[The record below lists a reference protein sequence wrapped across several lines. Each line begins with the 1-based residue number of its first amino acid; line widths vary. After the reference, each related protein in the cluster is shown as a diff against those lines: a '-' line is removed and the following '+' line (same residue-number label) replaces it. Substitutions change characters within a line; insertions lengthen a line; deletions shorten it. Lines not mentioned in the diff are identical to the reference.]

1 MKRQA
6 MPPRNQILTV
16 AQMQAAEQ
24 ALIDGGE
31 TVSSL
36 MKRAGAGAADYVW
49 RLSAGRPVTVLCGP
63 GNNGGDGYVIARV
76 LRERGVAVQVVAPLE
91 PRTAAARAA
100 CTAWGGEPV
109 EQASGEVFVDCL
121 FGSGLARS
129 LDPAMERLL
138 ADLQQAMRTKD
149 VPRREAIR
157 MVRAAIQNSEIALQR
172 PLTEQEIQ
180 DLIAR
185 EIKRR
190 NEALELFR
198 KGGRQDLVAE
208 EEAGLRVLAEYL
220 PRQLSQEEIAEIVR
234 GIVRELGVSGP
245 AAVGQV
251 MRAAMAQLKGRADGR
266 LINEVVRQVLA
277 Q

>member
-1 MKRQA
+1 M
-6 MPPRNQILTV
+6 
-16 AQMQAAEQ
+16 
-24 ALIDGGE
+24 D
-31 TVSSL
+31 
-36 MKRAGAGAADYVW
+36 
-49 RLSAGRPVTVLCGP
+49 
-63 GNNGGDGYVIARV
+63 
-76 LRERGVAVQVVAPLE
+76 LR
-91 PRTAAARAA
+91 
-100 CTAWGGEPV
+100 
-109 EQASGEVFVDCL
+109 
-121 FGSGLARS
+121 
-129 LDPAMERLL
+129 ERLL
-138 ADLQQAMRTKD
+138 ADLQQAMRAKD

-180 DLIAR
+180 DVIAR

-220 PRQLSQEEIAEIVR
+220 PQQLSREEIVEIVR

-245 AAVGQV
+245 GAMGQV

-266 LINEVVRQVLA
+266 LINEVVREVLA